1 MKLTSRICHDQNE
14 SITVDT
20 VDSRWS

>member
-1 MKLTSRICHDQNE
+1 MAFVFDQNE

-20 VDSRWS
+20 LTVG